1 MKVEYNTGT
10 FVNRGRVIATVV
22 MRERSTFNYD
32 LEPPQ
37 ICFVIE
43 LPNGII
49 THEPI
54 KNCRIVPNV
63 FKRLANYVRL
73 RRTLHRRPSVRRQR

>member
-22 MRERSTFNYD
+22 MRERSSFSHE

-63 FKRLANYVRL
+63 FKRLANYVRV
-73 RRTLHRRPSVRRQR
+73 RRTLHRRPSIRRQH

>member
-1 MKVEYNTGT
+1 MKVEFNTGT

-22 MRERSTFNYD
+22 TKEKSSFNYE

-43 LPNGII
+43 LPNGVI
-49 THEPI
+49 THQPI
-54 KNCRIVPNV
+54 KNCRVVPNI
-63 FKRLANYVRL
+63 FKRIYNKLTKT
-73 RRTLHRRPSVRRQR
+73 RTNE

>member
-22 MRERSTFNYD
+22 MRERCKFTYD
-32 LEPPQ
+32 LEPSQ
-37 ICFVIE
+37 IYFVIE

-63 FKRLANYVRL
+63 FKRLANYVR
-73 RRTLHRRPSVRRQR
+73 RTLYRRPSIHRQP

>member
-10 FVNRGRVIATVV
+10 FVNRGKVIATVV
-22 MRERSTFNYD
+22 MMERSSFSYE

-49 THEPI
+49 TYEPI
-54 KNCRIVPNV
+54 KN
-63 FKRLANYVRL
+63 
-73 RRTLHRRPSVRRQR
+73 

>member
-22 MRERSTFNYD
+22 TRERSSFNYE

-49 THEPI
+49 THQPI
-54 KNCRIVPNV
+54 KNCRVVPNI
-63 FKRLANYVRL
+63 FKRIYNKLTKT
-73 RRTLHRRPSVRRQR
+73 RTNE

>member
-1 MKVEYNTGT
+1 MKVEFNTGT

-22 MRERSTFNYD
+22 TRERSSFNYE

-49 THEPI
+49 THQPI
-54 KNCRIVPNV
+54 KNCRVVPNI
-63 FKRLANYVRL
+63 FKRIYNKLTKT
-73 RRTLHRRPSVRRQR
+73 RTNE

>member
-10 FVNRGRVIATVV
+10 FVNRGKVIATVV
-22 MRERSTFNYD
+22 MRERSSFSYE

-49 THEPI
+49 TYEPI
-54 KNCRIVPNV
+54 KNCRIVPNI
-63 FKRLANYVRL
+63 FKRLVNYV
-73 RRTLHRRPSVRRQR
+73 RRTLHRRPSTRRQR